1 MPFVS
6 SRPSAQRVVR
16 GMQVSTHLEAAMLE
30 ESNQSEFTEFVRA
43 HHVHFDVK
51 PEILIQGA
59 ERVKVGFEVRIWGM
73 HTRGSQCH
81 DLAAR
86 LSRLADWAIPH
97 EHRPTVIVI
106 EPFERALY
114 DSKEIAGA
122 DEIAV
127 AIRLVHRDGYELPID
142 ACEERCL
149 KEIRERLRTLKAQ
162 ER

>member
-1 MPFVS
+1 
-6 SRPSAQRVVR
+6 
-16 GMQVSTHLEAAMLE
+16 MLDGNE
-30 ESNQSEFTEFVRA
+30 HSELAEFVRA

-51 PEILIQGA
+51 PEILFRGT

-73 HTRGSQCH
+73 HARGSHALPGCPKCH
-81 DLAAR
+81 DLDAR
-86 LSRLADWAIPH
+86 LRRLAQWAIPH
-97 EHRPTVIVI
+97 EHRPTKIVI
-106 EPFERALY
+106 EPFQRALY

-122 DEIAV
+122 DEIAI